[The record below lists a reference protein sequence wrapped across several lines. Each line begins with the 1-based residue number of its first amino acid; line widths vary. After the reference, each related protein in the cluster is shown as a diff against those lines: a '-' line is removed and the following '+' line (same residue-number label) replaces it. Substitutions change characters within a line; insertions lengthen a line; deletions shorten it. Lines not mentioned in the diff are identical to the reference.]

1 MFKVQLFV
9 EILSAAKN
17 TNTEPVGVFLKEN
30 QPLTSIVRAR
40 HWGPSLL
47 TQLLILI
54 QVAFV
59 GFLY

>member
-9 EILSAAKN
+9 EILSSAKN
-17 TNTEPVGVFLKEN
+17 TNTEPVGLFEGKPTAD
-30 QPLTSIVRAR
+30 QYVRAR
-40 HWGPSLL
+40 HWGPSIL

-54 QVAFV
+54 QVAFI